1 MRVATTSS
9 YGVMKTNNLYVLD
22 SNLKGLGK
30 VTGFAKNEDIQ
41 AVRYIE
47 DTAFVITY
55 LEIDPL
61 FIIDL
66 SNPRKPEITGSV
78 NISGYSTLIVPVDK
92 NTILGIG
99 YGSENT
105 ELNINDGVKI
115 VTFDISDKSNPK
127 VLDTK
132 TYDYCYSAVQHNPK
146 ALLVNFDRGDF
157 TIPLNYEKY
166 GYIDYDDYPDS
177 SYKEASTT
185 ERHSGVLN
193 FRVDDGKINV
203 IDNYVSGE
211 FGYYTA
217 NTVVDR
223 CVYIGDYIYMLGVN
237 IAYDEDYYEKGYI
250 NPPEDYEANL
260 VIDSV
265 KYK

>member
-1 MRVATTSS
+1 MTSL
-9 YGVMKTNNLYVLD
+9 T
-22 SNLKGLGK
+22 
-30 VTGFAKNEDIQ
+30 
-41 AVRYIE
+41 
-47 DTAFVITY
+47 
-55 LEIDPL
+55 
-61 FIIDL
+61 
-66 SNPRKPEITGSV
+66 V

-105 ELNINDGVKI
+105 ELNINDGVII
-115 VTFDISDKSNPK
+115 VTFDISDKSAPK

-166 GYIDYDDYPDS
+166 GYTDYDDYPDS

-185 ERHSGVLN
+185 DRHSGVLN

-223 CVYIGDYIYMLGVN
+223 CVYIDDYIYMLGVN

-250 NPPEDYEANL
+250 NPTEDYEAEL